1 MVALGSS
8 IGENIASPAEKLLIP
23 PLRLVLKDNGVKE
36 EWALVAVRCKS
47 VVFFVCLFTYLFV
60 RFGLSVCLFV
70 VCLFVVVCLGLCCE
84 SD

>member
-47 VVFFVCLFTYLFV
+47 VVFLFVYLFV
-60 RFGLSVCLFV
+60 CAFRFIGLFVCCLFV
-70 VCLFVVVCLGLCCE
+70 CRCLFGFVL
-84 SD
+84 